1 MAGASAPPSCSTMTS
16 SITNVPTSSAAGGLS
31 TSGSASGSTGSSAA
45 NATSSIGRVTNGTG
59 STSFT
64 GVCGGFSF
72 PPVVP
77 CGGPQ
82 TGTSTSTSFAPS
94 SFPTSFEAPFPGTGS
109 VLFGFGYG
117 GFGLPATCTQVPG
130 YSSAYGAGGG
140 SFGIKEIFNK
150 PPVMKRSFDLYADQ
164 HKTF

>member
-45 NATSSIGRVTNGTG
+45 NATSSIGRVTSGTG

-72 PPVVP
+72 PPVVHV
-77 CGGPQ
+77 
-82 TGTSTSTSFAPS
+82 
-94 SFPTSFEAPFPGTGS
+94 E
-109 VLFGFGYG
+109 VLRRVHRLAQVSHRRLFQ
-117 GFGLPATCTQVPG
+117 PALKLHFLVQEVSYLDLDMVDLDFLQHVRKFLATQVLMELEVVHLALKKFLI
-130 YSSAYGAGGG
+130 SH
-140 SFGIKEIFNK
+140 
-150 PPVMKRSFDLYADQ
+150 RS
-164 HKTF
+164 